1 VRVVRKGC
9 VLPAAGCC
17 DSACPDSAWW
27 CCVLWVCAGVLI
39 RRVNQTATAA
49 QKLQPGDVL
58 LSFDG
63 QAIANDGTVPFR

>member
-1 VRVVRKGC
+1 MV
-9 VLPAAGCC
+9 P
-17 DSACPDSAWW
+17 
-27 CCVLWVCAGVLI
+27 AGVLI